1 MKRLLTTVALLGACL
16 PAYADTSSNSAYQL
30 PADTVLKVQVLVDK
44 SINKGETVSHLLL
57 KATGSTGASLP
68 ERCLMSANAEI
79 NNNQLEVSVNR
90 ALCVE
95 PNGDIF
101 DGAMNAR
108 MIGANNDFGL
118 KLVCTSNS
126 CDSALLRA
134 GEDYKLRLLD
144 SANVALVVNQTE
156 QINIQRR
163 SYQPDSNSAQ

>member
-16 PAYADTSSNSAYQL
+16 PAYAETSANSGYQL
-30 PADTVLKVQVLVDK
+30 PADTVLRVQVLVDK
-44 SINKGETVSHLLL
+44 TVNNGESISHLLL
-57 KATGSTGASLP
+57 KATGSETGAYLP

-79 NNNQLEVSVNR
+79 NNQQLEVSVNR

-108 MIGANNDFGL
+108 IVDQNHDFGL
-118 KLVCTSNS
+118 AEACSGNTCT
-126 CDSALLRA
+126 LQA
-134 GEDYKLRLLD
+134 GHDYTLRLLD
-144 SANVALVVNQTE
+144 SANISLVVNQTE

-163 SYQPDSNSAQ
+163 NHQPDSNSQQ

>member
-16 PAYADTSSNSAYQL
+16 PAYAETSANSGYQL
-30 PADTVLKVQVLVDK
+30 PADTVLRVQVLVDK
-44 SINKGETVSHLLL
+44 TVNNGESISHLLL
-57 KATGSTGASLP
+57 KATGSETGAYLP

-79 NNNQLEVSVNR
+79 NNQQLEVSVNR

-108 MIGANNDFGL
+108 IVDQNHDFGL
-118 KLVCTSNS
+118 AEACSGNTCT
-126 CDSALLRA
+126 LQA
-134 GEDYKLRLLD
+134 GHDYTLRLLD
-144 SANVALVVNQTE
+144 SANIGLVVNQTE

-163 SYQPDSNSAQ
+163 NHQPDSNSQQ